1 MIKQQ
6 KINLKDLKE
15 EAEKNDC
22 LVRNAIY
29 DRRCYITDGRGI
41 MVATEKGAVII
52 PIEET
57 IRFIKEFTEMIH
69 KAAKILNELPLE
81 QKMKSHEQKR
91 CHTAHCKRS
100 YTMRWASGWDNM
112 ELTHL
117 SLFSGIGG
125 LDLAAE

>member
-69 KAAKILNELPLE
+69 EAAKILNELPLE
-81 QKMKSHEQKR
+81 QKNEVARAKKMSYGTLQKIIYDAMDIR
-91 CHTAHCKRS
+91 V
-100 YTMRWASGWDNM
+100 G
-112 ELTHL
+112 
-117 SLFSGIGG
+117 
-125 LDLAAE
+125 